1 MDPLNTLRYR
11 VANSSIGFD
20 HLLDFF
26 TKDIQVSPQSF
37 PPYNIIKTGDQTYTI
52 ELAVAGFNED
62 ELDIQVQ
69 ENVLTVSGA
78 RKIQSETT
86 YLHKGIAAR
95 DFTSRFTVADDVE
108 VHDASTVNGLLV
120 INLERKIPE
129 HKKPKKISIRNHQPQ
144 LLAE

>member
-69 ENVLTVSGA
+69 IGRAHV
-78 RKIQSETT
+78 
-86 YLHKGIAAR
+86 
-95 DFTSRFTVADDVE
+95 
-108 VHDASTVNGLLV
+108 
-120 INLERKIPE
+120 
-129 HKKPKKISIRNHQPQ
+129 
-144 LLAE
+144 